1 MHIIKT
7 AKLKVEN
14 SVQTSFRFSPVSFSA
29 TRVDHRKLPRWRQ
42 AGVSK
47 VNDGVRADVFRRNFV
62 DAAVAVRR
70 VAENRNPTVKRWCL
84 MGNAAQL
91 KISKLAAVLGQVNG
105 GYQLPFLPPEGSK
118 GLRFVL
124 QLLFSKKSQNCW
136 ILNNH

>member
-1 MHIIKT
+1 MYTLSKKNYRYWVTIRFNLPHSTPNSSYETAIAYMHIIKT

-70 VAENRNPTVKRWCL
+70 VAENRNPTVKR
-84 MGNAAQL
+84 
-91 KISKLAAVLGQVNG
+91 
-105 GYQLPFLPPEGSK
+105 
-118 GLRFVL
+118 
-124 QLLFSKKSQNCW
+124 
-136 ILNNH
+136 